1 MTVIV
6 GVKMKFRRS
15 EKKLRPDS
23 SRTRAVFSVA
33 QVHHFREV
41 GELPFIQ
48 CTVQSCQF
56 DSDVLKCCQSLLHA
70 TVEEKFLLE

>member
-1 MTVIV
+1 
-6 GVKMKFRRS
+6 MKFRRS
-15 EKKLRPDS
+15 EKKSRRDS
-23 SRTRAVFSVA
+23 SRALAVFSVA

-48 CTVQSCQF
+48 RTVQSRQF
-56 DSDVLKCCQSLLHA
+56 ESDALECCQSLLHA